1 MPLVRAAIAVLL
13 AVLVAVTV
21 YGCGNAPPTTRAADG
36 RVSFTLDDFA
46 ITPQKVRLPAGRVTF
61 TATNRGRTTHT
72 LRVTNGTRDLLKITT
87 LKPGERGSAT
97 ATLPAGTFK
106 LYCAIANHE
115 ELGMWGT
122 LVVR

>member
-1 MPLVRAAIAVLL
+1 MPFPRAAIA
-13 AVLVAVTV
+13 AVIVAAVC
-21 YGCGNAPPTTRAADG
+21 GCGDAPPTTRAADG
-36 RVSFTLDDFA
+36 RVAFTLDDFA
-46 ITPQKVRLPAGRVTF
+46 ITPQKVRVPAGRVTF

-72 LRVTNGTRDLLKITT
+72 LRVTNGTRDLLKVTT
-87 LKPGERGSAT
+87 LKPGGRGRAT